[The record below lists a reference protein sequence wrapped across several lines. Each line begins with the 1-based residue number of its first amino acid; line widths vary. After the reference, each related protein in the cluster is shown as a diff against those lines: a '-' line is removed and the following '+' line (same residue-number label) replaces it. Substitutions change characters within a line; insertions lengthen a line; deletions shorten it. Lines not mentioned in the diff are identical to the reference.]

1 MQPAAIRGVGY
12 PEGSGGA
19 RERTSAGPGG
29 SRSAVRRAPSAR
41 RAGARSG
48 RSDAPKRPRIGL
60 ALSGGG
66 ARGGALVGVLKV
78 LEELRIPV
86 DYVAGTSSGSLAGGL
101 YAIGMPPERM
111 AEELRTIDWEGVFS
125 DVRSRKDEA
134 FRRKEDD
141 PRYLIGVDL
150 GFSHGKIVVPTGLVA
165 GQELGYH
172 LRRMTWTAGSI
183 RDFDRLPIPFRAVA
197 ADIETGEAVVLG
209 SGDLARAIRASMAV
223 PGFLK
228 PVELDGRLLI
238 DGGVASNLPVEVVR
252 KMGAEV
258 VIAVDISM
266 PLAKRDDLDGF
277 LKVLGQTSNF
287 LTRKNVEEQ
296 IGMLQGRDVLITPD
310 LEGIDTFDFPRFG
323 EAIERGEA
331 AARAATGRL
340 AGFSLSPEEYAA
352 WKAAHPPLYSDEAPD
367 IAEVRV
373 ETAGHADTG
382 IVASSV
388 GLRAGPLD
396 WEALHQ
402 SLREVYGLGGWDT
415 VDFRVEGPRD
425 QRVLTIAPRP
435 AAHAPSRIRTGVVFG
450 TEFKGDSSFGLR
462 VGWVVTPIGRLH
474 GDWKT
479 DAEIGRRTLL
489 STELYQ
495 PLESKERFFVAPSL
509 GWDRFLRDVF
519 VGDEV
524 TARYFDSR
532 LYARLDAGLAL
543 GPLGEIRIGVLRDR
557 SRFSTEIGDPVLD
570 DATADRAGAV
580 FLARFDQLDNA
591 TIPRSGW
598 AAAVGANVYGEFLGG
613 DWAYDK
619 VSATVMGARSF
630 GEWTVH
636 GGGEASG
643 PFGGT
648 TLPLFDLSRL
658 GGFGRLS
665 GLRTGQISGQYA
677 GLARLGIR
685 YRVSKL
691 PSLVG
696 SGVFVGATVETGNVW
711 NRTQD
716 IKPSSLI
723 WAGSLY
729 GAAETIIG
737 PVYLGWGFAEEG
749 RNTFYFSLGLPL

>member
-1 MQPAAIRGVGY
+1 LD
-12 PEGSGGA
+12 
-19 RERTSAGPGG
+19 
-29 SRSAVRRAPSAR
+29 VRRLALAALFLSVPGLRPLLAEESAPAVAPSP
-41 RAGARSG
+41 G
-48 RSDAPKRPRIGL
+48 RPRVGL

-101 YAIGMPPERM
+101 YAIGMPPEKM

-125 DVRSRKDEA
+125 DARSRKDEA

-141 PRYLIGVDL
+141 PRYLVGVEL
-150 GFSHGKIVVPTGLVA
+150 GFAHGKVVVPTGLVA
-165 GQELGYH
+165 GQELGYQ
-172 LRRMTWTAGSI
+172 LRRMTWAAGPA

-197 ADIETGEAVVLG
+197 ADLETGEPVVLG

-238 DGGVASNLPVEVVR
+238 DGGVASNLPVDVVR

-258 VIAVDISM
+258 VVAVDISM
-266 PLAKRDDLDGF
+266 PLARRGDLDGF

-287 LTRKNVEEQ
+287 LIRKNVQEQ
-296 IGMLQGRDVLITPD
+296 VGMLQGRDILITPQ
-310 LEGIDTFDFPRFG
+310 LQGIDTFAFPRFAD
-323 EAIERGEA
+323 AIERGVE
-331 AARAATGRL
+331 AARAVTPRL
-340 AGFSLSPEEYAA
+340 SALSVSPEEYAA
-352 WKAAHPPLYSDEAPD
+352 WKAAHPPLYSGEPPD
-367 IAEVRV
+367 VAEVRV
-373 ETAGHADTG
+373 EVAGLTDTG
-382 IVASSV
+382 IVAASV
-388 GLRAGPLD
+388 GVRAGPLE

-402 SLREVYGLGGWDT
+402 SLLEVHGLGGWDT

-435 AAHAPSRIRTGVVFG
+435 TAHAPSRIRTGVVFG
-450 TEFKGDSSFGLR
+450 TEFAGESSFGLR
-462 VGWVVTPIGRLH
+462 VGWVVTPIGPHH

-489 STELYQ
+489 STELYR
-495 PLESKERFFVAPSL
+495 PLDSKERFFVAPSL
-509 GWDRFLRDVF
+509 GWDRSLRDVF
-519 VGDEV
+519 VDDVV
-524 TARYFDSR
+524 TARTFDTR
-532 LYARLDAGLAL
+532 LYGRLDAGLAL
-543 GPLGEIRIGVLRDR
+543 GPLGEVRVGVLRDQ
-557 SRFSTEIGDPVLD
+557 SRFSAEIGEPVLD
-570 DATADRAGAV
+570 AAAADRAGAV
-580 FLARFDQLDNA
+580 LLARFDQLDNA

-598 AAAVGANVYGEFLGG
+598 AATVAAGAYGEFLGG

-619 VSATVMGARSF
+619 ASITAMSARSS
-630 GEWTVH
+630 GDWTLH
-636 GGGEASG
+636 GGIEASG

-648 TLPLFDLSRL
+648 TLPFFDLSRL

-677 GLARLGIR
+677 GLARLGLR
-685 YRVSKL
+685 YRVAKL

-696 SGVFVGATVETGNVW
+696 SGLFAGATVETGNVW
-711 NRTQD
+711 NRTKD
-716 IKPSSLI
+716 IGSSSLI

-749 RNTFYFSLGLPL
+749 RHTFYFSLGLPL

>member
-1 MQPAAIRGVGY
+1 
-12 PEGSGGA
+12 
-19 RERTSAGPGG
+19 
-29 SRSAVRRAPSAR
+29 
-41 RAGARSG
+41 
-48 RSDAPKRPRIGL
+48 
-60 ALSGGG
+60 
-66 ARGGALVGVLKV
+66 
-78 LEELRIPV
+78 
-86 DYVAGTSSGSLAGGL
+86 
-101 YAIGMPPERM
+101 M

-165 GQELGYH
+165 GQELGYQ
-172 LRRMTWTAGSI
+172 LRRMTWAAGSI

-238 DGGVASNLPVEVVR
+238 DGGVASNLPVDVVR

-287 LTRKNVEEQ
+287 LIRKNVQEQ
-296 IGMLQGRDVLITPD
+296 VGMLQGRDVLITPD

-323 EAIERGEA
+323 EAIER
-331 AARAATGRL
+331 ARRRRAQRSGASPGSPSRRRSTPPGKRPIRLSIPTSPPTSPRSASRPRAT
-340 AGFSLSPEEYAA
+340 PT
-352 WKAAHPPLYSDEAPD
+352 P
-367 IAEVRV
+367 
-373 ETAGHADTG
+373 
-382 IVASSV
+382 ASCFLRSV
-388 GLRAGPLD
+388 RAGRLD
-396 WEALHQ
+396 WEVLHQ

-415 VDFRVEGPRD
+415 VDFLVEGPRNH
-425 QRVLTIAPRP
+425 RVLTIAPRP

-450 TEFKGDSSFGLR
+450 TEFEGDSSFGLR

-519 VGDEV
+519 VDDEV
-524 TARYFDSR
+524 TGRYVDSR
-532 LYARLDAGLAL
+532 MYARFDAGLAL

-557 SRFSTEIGDPVLD
+557 SRFSTEIGEPVLYGV
-570 DATADRAGAV
+570 TADRAGAV

-598 AAAVGANVYGEFLGG
+598 AAAAGANVYGEFLGG

-619 VSATVMGARSF
+619 FSATVMGARSF

-636 GGGEASG
+636 GGAEASG
-643 PFGGT
+643 PFGGA

-677 GLARLGIR
+677 GLARAGIR

-696 SGVFVGATVETGNVW
+696 SGLFAGATVETGNVW
-711 NRTQD
+711 NRTQE

>member
-1 MQPAAIRGVGY
+1 MHIRRPVLVALALLSVGLRPLVAQESAPAARN
-12 PEGSGGA
+12 A
-19 RERTSAGPGG
+19 
-29 SRSAVRRAPSAR
+29 
-41 RAGARSG
+41 
-48 RSDAPKRPRIGL
+48 SDRPRIGL

-78 LEELRIPV
+78 LEEHRIPI
-86 DYVAGTSSGSLAGGL
+86 DCVAGTSSGSLAGGL

-134 FRRKEDD
+134 YRRKEDD

-150 GFSHGKIVVPTGLVA
+150 GFSHGKVVVPTGLVA

-209 SGDLARAIRASMAV
+209 SGDLARVIRASMAV

-238 DGGVASNLPVEVVR
+238 DGGVASNLPVDVVR

-258 VIAVDISM
+258 IIAVDISM
-266 PLAKRDDLDGF
+266 PLAKREDLNGF

-296 IGMLQGRDVLITPD
+296 IGMLQGRDVLISPD

-323 EAIERGEA
+323 DAIERGAA
-331 AARAATGRL
+331 AARAVAGRL
-340 AGFSLSPEEYAA
+340 AGFSLSTEEYAA
-352 WKAAHPPLYSDEAPD
+352 WKAARPPLYSDEAPD
-367 IAEVRV
+367 LAQVRV

-388 GLRAGPLD
+388 GLRAGPLE
-396 WEALHQ
+396 WEVLHQ

-415 VDFRVEGPRD
+415 VDFRIEGPRD
-425 QRVLTIAPRP
+425 QRILTIAPRP

-450 TEFKGDSSFGLR
+450 TEFKGESSFGLR

-509 GWDRFLRDVF
+509 GWDRHLRDVF

-532 LYARLDAGLAL
+532 VYARLDAGLAL

-557 SRFSTEIGDPVLD
+557 SRFSTEIGDSVLD

-598 AAAVGANVYGEFLGG
+598 AAAVAANAYGEFLGG

-636 GGGEASG
+636 GGGEVSG

-696 SGVFVGATVETGNVW
+696 SGVFVGSTVETGNVW

-723 WAGSLY
+723 WAGSVY

-749 RNTFYFSLGLPL
+749 QNTFYFSLGLPL

>member
-1 MQPAAIRGVGY
+1 MN
-12 PEGSGGA
+12 
-19 RERTSAGPGG
+19 
-29 SRSAVRRAPSAR
+29 VRRLALAALVLSVSGVRPLLAQDFAPAVASS
-41 RAGARSG
+41 SG
-48 RSDAPKRPRIGL
+48 RPRIGL

-101 YAIGMPPERM
+101 FAIGMPPEKM

-125 DVRSRKDEA
+125 DARSRKDEA

-141 PRYLIGVDL
+141 PRYLVGVEL
-150 GFSHGKIVVPTGLVA
+150 GFSHGRIVVPTGLVA
-165 GQELGYH
+165 GQGLGYQ
-172 LRRMTWTAGSI
+172 LRRMTWAAGSI
-183 RDFDRLPIPFRAVA
+183 RDFDSLPIPYRAVA
-197 ADIETGEAVVLG
+197 ADLETGEPVVLA

-238 DGGVASNLPVEVVR
+238 DGGVASNLPVDVVR

-258 VIAVDISM
+258 VVAVDISM
-266 PLAKRDDLDGF
+266 PLAKRNDLDGF

-287 LTRKNVEEQ
+287 LIRKNVEEQ
-296 IGMLQGRDVLITPD
+296 IGMLQGPDVLITPD
-310 LEGIDTFDFPRFG
+310 LEGIDTFAFPRFAD
-323 EAIERGEA
+323 AIERGVA
-331 AARAATGRL
+331 AARAVASRL
-340 AGFSLSPEEYAA
+340 SGLSVSPEEYAA
-352 WKAAHPPLYSDEAPD
+352 WKAAHPPLYSAEPPD

-373 ETAGHADTG
+373 EVAGRAETG
-382 IVASSV
+382 LLAASV
-388 GLRAGPLD
+388 GVRAGPLE
-396 WEALHQ
+396 WETLHQ
-402 SLREVYGLGGWDT
+402 SLREVHGLGGWDT
-415 VDFRVEGPRD
+415 VDFLVEGPLD
-425 QRVLTIAPRP
+425 HRVLTIVPRP
-435 AAHAPSRIRTGVVFG
+435 AAQAPSRIRTGVVFG
-450 TEFKGDSSFGLR
+450 TEFAGESSFGLR
-462 VGWVVTPIGRLH
+462 VGWVITPVGRLH

-479 DAEIGRRTLL
+479 DAEIGRRTLF

-495 PLESKERFFVAPSL
+495 PLGSKERFFVAPSL
-509 GWDRFLRDVF
+509 GWDRSLRDVF
-519 VGDEV
+519 VDDEV
-524 TARYFDSR
+524 IARYFDTR
-532 LYARLDAGLAL
+532 LFVRLDAGLAM
-543 GPLGEIRIGVLRDR
+543 GPLGEVRVGVLRDQ
-557 SRFSTEIGDPVLD
+557 SRFSAEIGEPVLD
-570 DATADRAGAV
+570 EAAADRAGAV

-598 AAAVGANVYGEFLGG
+598 AATVAANVYGKFLGG

-619 VSATVMGARSF
+619 VSLAAMSARSS
-630 GEWTVH
+630 GDWTLH
-636 GGGEASG
+636 GGIEASG

-648 TLPLFDLSRL
+648 TLPFFDRSRL

-677 GLARLGIR
+677 GLARLGLR
-685 YRVSKL
+685 YRVAKL

-696 SGVFVGATVETGNVW
+696 SGLFAGATVETGNVW

-716 IKPSSLI
+716 IGPSSLI

-749 RNTFYFSLGLPL
+749 QHTFYFSLGLPL

>member
-1 MQPAAIRGVGY
+1 MSPRRAVLVAVGLLFAGLRPLLAQDPTQAVPAA
-12 PEGSGGA
+12 S
-19 RERTSAGPGG
+19 
-29 SRSAVRRAPSAR
+29 
-41 RAGARSG
+41 
-48 RSDAPKRPRIGL
+48 KRPHIGL

-86 DYVAGTSSGSLAGGL
+86 DCVAGTSSGSLAGGL

-150 GFSHGKIVVPTGLVA
+150 GFSHGRIVVPTGLVA

-172 LRRMTWTAGSI
+172 LRRMTWAAGST

-209 SGDLARAIRASMAV
+209 SGDLARVIRASMAV

-228 PVELDGRLLI
+228 PVELDSRLLI

-266 PLAKRDDLDGF
+266 PLAKRDDLNGF

-323 EAIERGEA
+323 DAIERGAA
-331 AARAATGRL
+331 AARAVTGL
-340 AGFSLSPEEYAA
+340 LTGFSLSPAEYAA
-352 WKAAHPPLYSDEAPD
+352 WKAARPPLYSDEAPD
-367 IAEVRV
+367 IDQVRV

-382 IVASSV
+382 IVASWV
-388 GLRAGPLD
+388 GLRAGPLE
-396 WEALHQ
+396 WEVLHQ

-415 VDFRVEGPRD
+415 VDFRIEGPRD

-450 TEFKGDSSFGLR
+450 TEFKGESSFGLR

-495 PLESKERFFVAPSL
+495 PLESKERFFIAPSL

-532 LYARLDAGLAL
+532 VYARLDAGLAL
-543 GPLGEIRIGVLRDR
+543 GPLGEIRIGILRDR
-557 SRFSTEIGDPVLD
+557 SRFSTEIGNPVLD
-570 DATADRAGAV
+570 DATADRAGAA

-598 AAAVGANVYGEFLGG
+598 AAAASANVCEEFLGG
-613 DWAYDK
+613 DQTYDK
-619 VSATVMGARSF
+619 ASATVMGARSL
-630 GEWTVH
+630 GQWTVH
-636 GGGEASG
+636 GGVEASG

-691 PSLVG
+691 PSLIG
-696 SGVFVGATVETGNVW
+696 SGVFVGSTVETGNVW

-716 IKPSSLI
+716 IRPSSLI

-749 RNTFYFSLGLPL
+749 QNTFYFSLGLPL

>member
-1 MQPAAIRGVGY
+1 MN
-12 PEGSGGA
+12 
-19 RERTSAGPGG
+19 
-29 SRSAVRRAPSAR
+29 VRRLVLVALVLSVAAR
-41 RAGARSG
+41 RPLLAQDSTPAVAS
-48 RSDAPKRPRIGL
+48 APGRPRIGL

-101 YAIGMPPERM
+101 YAIGMPPEKM

-141 PRYLIGVDL
+141 PRYLVGVEL
-150 GFSHGKIVVPTGLVA
+150 GFSHGRIVLPTGLVA
-165 GQELGYH
+165 GQELGYQ
-172 LRRMTWTAGSI
+172 LRRMTWDAGSV

-197 ADIETGEAVVLG
+197 ADLETGEAVVLG

-238 DGGVASNLPVEVVR
+238 DGGVASNLPVDVVR

-258 VIAVDISM
+258 VVAVDISM
-266 PLAKRDDLDGF
+266 PLAKRGDLDGF

-287 LTRKNVEEQ
+287 LIRKNVQEQ
-296 IGMLQGRDVLITPD
+296 VGMLQGRDVLISPD
-310 LEGIDTFDFPRFG
+310 LEGIDTFAFSRFA
-323 EAIERGEA
+323 EAIERGAA
-331 AARAATGRL
+331 AARRATGPL
-340 AGFSLSPEEYAA
+340 SGLSVSPEEYAA
-352 WKAAHPPLYSDEAPD
+352 WKAAHPPLYLDEPPE

-373 ETAGHADTG
+373 VIAGRADTG
-382 IVASSV
+382 LVADSV
-388 GLRAGPLD
+388 GVRAGPLE

-402 SLREVYGLGGWDT
+402 SLREVHGLGGWDT
-415 VDFRVEGPRD
+415 VDFQVEGPRGHS
-425 QRVLTIAPRP
+425 VLTIAPRP

-450 TEFKGDSSFGLR
+450 TEFRGDSSFGFR
-462 VGWVVTPIGRLH
+462 VGWLVTPIGRH
-474 GDWKT
+474 GEWKT

-489 STELYQ
+489 TTELYQ
-495 PLESKERFFVAPSL
+495 PLDSKERFFVAPSL
-509 GWDRFLRDVF
+509 GWDRPLRDVF
-519 VGDEV
+519 AVDVV
-524 TARYFDSR
+524 TARYLETR
-532 LYARLDAGLAL
+532 MYGRLDAGLSF
-543 GPLGEIRIGVLRDR
+543 GPLGEVRIGVLRDR
-557 SRFSTEIGDPVLD
+557 TRFSADIGEPVLD
-570 DATADRAGAV
+570 EAAADRAGAV
-580 FLARFDQLDNA
+580 LLARFDQLDNA

-598 AAAVGANVYGEFLGG
+598 AASVAASAYGKLLGG
-613 DWAYDK
+613 DLAYDK
-619 VSATVMGARSF
+619 LSLTAMTARSF
-630 GEWTVH
+630 GDWTLH
-636 GGGEASG
+636 GGIEASG

-648 TLPLFDLSRL
+648 TLPFFDLSRL

-665 GLRTGQISGQYA
+665 GLRTGELSGQYA
-677 GLARLGIR
+677 GLARLGAR
-685 YRVSKL
+685 YRLAKL

-696 SGVFVGATVETGNVW
+696 SGIFVGATVETGNVW

-716 IKPSSLI
+716 IGSSSLI
-723 WAGSLY
+723 WGGSLY